1 MNLLMT
7 AHTVLAAPTLAVN
20 VCATGGADIIAGYN
34 KIIEIGKYL
43 LAGGAALIL
52 VIYLIFEF
60 VQESRSGTDQG
71 LKVSTFI
78 FHHILPVLFLV
89 LSIGMLFAFGSAEFL
104 GSGFGTPCP

>member
-1 MNLLMT
+1 MYMLMA
-7 AHTVLAAPTLAVN
+7 AHTALAAPAAAVDGCN
-20 VCATGGADIIAGYN
+20 AGGKDIIAGYT

-89 LSIGMLFAFGSAEFL
+89 LSIGMLFAFGSTQFL
-104 GSGFGTPCP
+104 GSSTSPC

>member
-1 MNLLMT
+1 MHLLMA
-7 AHTVLAAPTLAVN
+7 AHTVLAAPFAVD
-20 VCATGGADIIAGYN
+20 VCATGGADIVTGYT
-34 KIIEIGKYL
+34 KIIDIGKYL
-43 LAGGAALIL
+43 LAGGAALVL

-89 LSIGMLFAFGSAEFL
+89 LSIGLLFAFGSAQFL
-104 GSGFGTPCP
+104 GTGFNKPC